1 MQQNAMLSCSCL
13 QIPYHLVWHPDGTLL
28 MVANEKG
35 QIQCYDLALAAVNF
49 QMLSEMPQNC
59 NFLDLTP
66 YFRLEKFID
75 FFFA

>member
-1 MQQNAMLSCSCL
+1 ML

-35 QIQCYDLALAAVNF
+35 QIQCFDLALAPINF

-66 YFRLEKFID
+66 YFR
-75 FFFA
+75 